1 MLEAGSIVID
11 SMLGEGMRSRAI
23 RRTSTGSLV
32 TAKSMDEM
40 RAMKAIYVYSNHNL
54 CEHIQSAGDN
64 WQAMRSAPSV
74 PLARSSG
81 QRKRSS

>member
-1 MLEAGSIVID
+1 
-11 SMLGEGMRSRAI
+11 
-23 RRTSTGSLV
+23 
-32 TAKSMDEM
+32 MDEM

-54 CEHIQSAGDN
+54 SEHIQSAGDN
-64 WQAMRSAPSV
+64 RQAMRSAPSV